1 FGVFEPIADS
11 VPVTAIMSRDGGGSW
26 GPSSYLGHA
35 ALTSF
40 AAPGDTRTP
49 IAMQDLSARLRA
61 FTIVVPAS
69 DLTLLD
75 EVPIDGHA
83 TLQL

>member
-1 FGVFEPIADS
+1 
-11 VPVTAIMSRDGGGSW
+11 
-26 GPSSYLGHA
+26 
-35 ALTSF
+35 
-40 AAPGDTRTP
+40 
-49 IAMQDLSARLRA
+49 MQDLSARLRA

-83 TLQL
+83 TLQLKYW